1 MSKFIEIKEN
11 NLIHSIN
18 IDFIISVSEDT
29 RTKKTIIYLQNREI
43 ITELTLEKVKVLI
56 ANASP
61 Y

>member
-11 NLIHSIN
+11 NLMHSIN
-18 IDFIISVSEDT
+18 IDFIISISEDD

-43 ITELTLEKVKVLI
+43 VTELTLEKVKVLI

>member
-11 NLIHSIN
+11 NLMHSIN
-18 IDFIISVSEDT
+18 IDFIISISEDD
-29 RTKKTIIYLQNREI
+29 RTKKTVIYLQNREI
-43 ITELTLEKVKVLI
+43 VTELTLEKVKVLI

>member
-11 NLIHSIN
+11 NLLHSIN
-18 IDFIISVSEDT
+18 IDFIISVSEDI
-29 RTKKTIIYLQNREI
+29 RNKKTIIYLQNREI
-43 ITELTLEKVKVLI
+43 LTELTLEKVKVLI